1 MSLRNVNRG
10 RAEEAPPARRA
21 RGAGAR
27 TRFPILSDGAY
38 ERQRTARAS
47 AASPGAGADSIS
59 ARTTNGMVRQV
70 LSMVS
75 AFNVHKRIRAD
86 ILGTTGNG
94 VFVAEI

>member
-1 MSLRNVNRG
+1 MRWKI
-10 RAEEAPPARRA
+10 EC
-21 RGAGAR
+21 
-27 TRFPILSDGAY
+27 TFSDLKRIIT
-38 ERQRTARAS
+38 EF
-47 AASPGAGADSIS
+47 IS

-75 AFNVHKRIRAD
+75 AFNVRKRIRAD